1 MEKLQAVIITPVS
14 QGHSTNSMDL
24 LSITI
29 EHITTNLV
37 AEKNLLPPCLHG
49 SRAWCILAVLSA
61 QGLTRLEIKCRLAVS
76 SAGDS
81 TGESSSSLRLFTSLQ
96 L

>member
-14 QGHSTNSMDL
+14 QGHSTDSMDL

-37 AEKNLLPPCLHG
+37 AENNTNLLPPCLHG
-49 SRAWCILAVLSA
+49 SGAWCILAASSA
-61 QGLTRLEIKCRLAVS
+61 QGLTRLKIN
-76 SAGDS
+76 AG
-81 TGESSSSLRLFTSLQ
+81 
-96 L
+96 